1 MGMFPI
7 LVLTAACVAVLLA
20 LILEKVAWGVCANK
34 AIRLRH
40 LIPAMVALV
49 VIWGLTCLAITVS
62 AGLSHSER
70 IKNLVPP
77 RCSVLFLILVGLPGL
92 ILLVRHWRSNME
104 KSDIP
109 RMKRL
114 SVLVFCVLIS
124 LIFFLSAKSGM
135 WPPLAVT
142 SKYSFSRISQLL
154 IRTGVNI
161 NEEDAY
167 GFAPIWYA
175 AQNGDLTTAE
185 LLLEKGADLHKW
197 GGVSLGQACVHGH
210 RDVAEALINHG
221 VDINAIVYDYP
232 QWNVLMAAA
241 NAGQLDVI
249 TMLVR
254 KGASLDLRDKGGK
267 TALMIAEGRKQI
279 QIAEFLK
286 GENTKRK
293 KNE

>member
-1 MGMFPI
+1 MGLLPI
-7 LVLTAACVAVLLA
+7 LVLTAAGVTVLLA
-20 LILEKVAWGVCANK
+20 FAIEKIVWGVAVNR
-34 AIRLRH
+34 AIRLRPSI
-40 LIPAMVALV
+40 LAMVAV
-49 VIWGLTCLAITVS
+49 VVTWGLTCITVTVS

-70 IKNLVPP
+70 IKNLVPA
-77 RCSVLFLILVGLPGL
+77 RCVVLFLILVGLPGA
-92 ILLVRHWRSNME
+92 ILLVLYWRSNVE
-104 KSDIP
+104 KSNIP
-109 RMKRL
+109 GMKRW
-114 SVLVFCVLIS
+114 SALVFCILIS
-124 LIFFLSAKSGM
+124 LIFFFSAKSGM

-142 SKYSFSRISQLL
+142 SKYNFSRISQLL

-175 AQNGDLTTAE
+175 AQNGDLTTTE
-185 LLLEKGADLHKW
+185 FLLEKGADLHKW

-279 QIAEFLK
+279 RIAEFLK